1 MPISLFSVGT
11 NTRCPGEFTKRPPI
25 SISPLSGRSNPAT
38 QRSVVVL
45 PHPLGP
51 NRTQNSP
58 SPTSRSMLF
67 KASTRPWWDLNDLHS
82 ALMLIIQEL
91 PFSKNSLLCEAVTLS
106 GRSVAI
112 RNCAGSSLG
121 RRAYLAHSGEDDP
134 QSAHNDHC
142 EENQDH
148 AQSRHLRNPST
159 TPKLPH
165 DSRNHDVIARI
176 QSQRHSHFTVREHA
190 YPDPTVQNTGG
201 NQGQNNADE
210 HSRG

>member
-25 SISPLSGRSNPAT
+25 SISPPSGRSNPAT

-45 PHPLGP
+45 PQPLGP

-121 RRAYLAHSGEDDP
+121 RRAYLAHFGEDDP

-148 AQSRHLRNPST
+148 AQGGNFGNPAAA
-159 TPKLPH
+159 PELPDH
-165 DSRNHDVIARI
+165 RGDDDIVPRVKR
-176 QSQRHSHFTVREHA
+176 QRHSHFTVREHA

-201 NQGQNNADE
+201 NQGQNNA
-210 HSRG
+210 